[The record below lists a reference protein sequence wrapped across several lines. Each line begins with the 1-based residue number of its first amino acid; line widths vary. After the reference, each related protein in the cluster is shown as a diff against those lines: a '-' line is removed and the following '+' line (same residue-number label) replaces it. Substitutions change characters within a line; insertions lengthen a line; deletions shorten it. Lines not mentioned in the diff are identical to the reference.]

1 MYTFAENRIDG
12 QKEVAGSKASTG
24 GYNFSMAS
32 KVDGVKAT
40 LGANNPVF
48 GSQQMLTGGKP
59 PEITVS

>member
-12 QKEVAGSKASTG
+12 QKAEVSAG

-32 KVDGVKAT
+32 KVDGQKAT
-40 LGANNPVF
+40 LGANNAIF
-48 GSQQMLTGGKP
+48 GSQQMLMSGKP

>member
-12 QKEVAGSKASTG
+12 QKAIVGNKAPAG

-32 KVDGVKAT
+32 KVDGKKAT
-40 LGANNPVF
+40 LGATNPIF
-48 GSQQMLTGGKP
+48 GGQQMLMSGKP